1 MPQLVQDTCA
11 IKRAARGL
19 DIERDK
25 KTWISNQRHKSQ
37 TRAQKRQVNFS
48 FRRENLG
55 FLQKSRQEEK
65 KKQVSSFM
73 KINF

>member
-55 FLQKSRQEEK
+55 FLQKKQTRREK
-65 KKQVSSFM
+65 ETSKLVHE
-73 KINF
+73 N